1 MKKLT
6 LMLLVAMVPFLTM
19 AQKRSKKASSKLQY
33 EMMVIKGVEV
43 PVFGGMRMEERS
55 DLSPDQAQE
64 YETKIAMAIAME
76 KGKVM
81 VTYDFGNVTNKE
93 NTALINLSGRITSM
107 VAAVDALAAKGW
119 QFVSANVV
127 PGRSV
132 TTHYYYMRR
141 DK

>member
-6 LMLLVAMVPFLTM
+6 LILLVAMVPFLTM

-43 PVFGGMRMEERS
+43 PVFGGMSMEEKS
-55 DLSPDQAQE
+55 DLPPDQAQD
-64 YETKIAMAIAME
+64 YEAKIAME

>member
-43 PVFGGMRMEERS
+43 PFGGGMNIED
-55 DLSPDQAQE
+55 DLSPDQAQD
-64 YETKIAMAIAME
+64 YEAKIAME

-127 PGRSV
+127 PGRNV

>member
-1 MKKLT
+1 
-6 LMLLVAMVPFLTM
+6 MLLVAMVPFLTM
-19 AQKRSKKASSKLQY
+19 AQKRSKKESSKLQY

-43 PVFGGMRMEERS
+43 PFGGGMNIEDMS
-55 DLSPDQAQE
+55 NLSPDQAQD
-64 YETKIAMAIAME
+64 YEAKIAME
-76 KGKVM
+76 KVKVM

>member
-1 MKKLT
+1 MKKIT

-33 EMMVIKGVEV
+33 EMMVIKGVDV
-43 PVFGGMRMEERS
+43 PFGGGMNMDEIS

-64 YETKIAMAIAME
+64 YETKIAME

-93 NTALINLSGRITSM
+93 NTALIKLSGRITSM

-127 PGRSV
+127 PGRNV

>member
-1 MKKLT
+1 MKKIT

-19 AQKRSKKASSKLQY
+19 AQKRSKKESSKLQY

-43 PVFGGMRMEERS
+43 PFGGGMNIAD
-55 DLSPDQAQE
+55 DLSPDQAQD
-64 YETKIAMAIAME
+64 YEAKIAME

>member
-1 MKKLT
+1 MKKIT

-43 PVFGGMRMEERS
+43 PFGGMNMEERS
-55 DLSPDQAQE
+55 DFSPDQAQE
-64 YETKIAMAIAME
+64 YETKIAME

>member
-1 MKKLT
+1 MKKIT

-55 DLSPDQAQE
+55 NLSPDQAQD
-64 YETKIAMAIAME
+64 YETKIAME
-76 KGKVM
+76 KGKIM

-119 QFVSANVV
+119 QFVSSSFTYLYFTISICINHCI
-127 PGRSV
+127 SN
-132 TTHYYYMRR
+132 
-141 DK
+141 

>member
-43 PVFGGMRMEERS
+43 PFGGGMNIEDMS
-55 DLSPDQAQE
+55 NLSPDQAQD
-64 YETKIAMAIAME
+64 YEAKIAME
-76 KGKVM
+76 KVKVM